1 MSFPGAAGRRH
12 PGCRLAPALG
22 LRTQRPLEPCKLE
35 EGVCPGWGL
44 VTFRAASVFPWKRR
58 YLSKQVGVAPRQP
71 RSSALR
77 SHGRRHHFARP
88 TASARVAG
96 PEPRVAAGRG
106 GGRGALGALAGRT
119 VPLRAGL
126 GRERALAPN
135 PVGPGG
141 GEPTG
146 LFHIQNLEAGGD
158 RESPKLMQVS

>member
-119 VPLRAGL
+119 VPAARRPRSGASSGAKPSRAG
-126 GRERALAPN
+126 GRGADWALSHSEFR
-135 PVGPGG
+135 GWWR
-141 GEPTG
+141 
-146 LFHIQNLEAGGD
+146 Q
-158 RESPKLMQVS
+158 RVS